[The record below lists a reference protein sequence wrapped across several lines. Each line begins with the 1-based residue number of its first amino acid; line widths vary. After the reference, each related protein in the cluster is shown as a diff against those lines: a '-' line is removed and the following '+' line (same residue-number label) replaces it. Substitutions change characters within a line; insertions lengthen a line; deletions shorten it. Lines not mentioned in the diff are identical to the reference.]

1 MTSEPTGTWRSG
13 GTEGRPAQKDDW
25 RTPPELYARLEREFG
40 FAWDA
45 ACTFQNCLAPSGAHY
60 GGPHGFPQTGDALAM
75 SWPISGPIWMNP
87 PYSNLKPW
95 LSRAREAGLRTPVV
109 CLLPADTSTRWWFDF
124 VACSAYEVR
133 FIRGRV
139 RFHTPDGGG
148 IHKTKGG
155 GGSTVGPSA
164 IVIYSPGGCPPR
176 YTYIPARVP
185 AQGSL
190 LEEGLN

>member
-13 GTEGRPAQKDDW
+13 GTEGRPAPKDNW
-25 RTPPELYARLEREFG
+25 RTPPELYARLEAEFH
-40 FAWDA
+40 FKVDA
-45 ACTFQNCLAPSGAHY
+45 ACTLKNCLCSVGMY
-60 GGPHGFPQTGDALAM
+60 DGVVDALAQP
-75 SWPISGPIWMNP
+75 WPTHLGAIWLNP

-155 GGSTVGPSA
+155 GGSTIGPSA

-190 LEEGLN
+190 LDEGLN